1 MRKKQADTAL
11 EPLAVEKTITCKE
24 FGKAKVFMIN

>member
-11 EPLAVEKTITCKE
+11 EQLAVEKKITCKE